1 MDNDKVKDFSE
12 KIEKHENQNSM
23 IDDTIKIIN
32 HNVEKGINA
41 KVQLEGYRGKRE
53 YILKMYKDTPI
64 DKVQNMSDEEYSAFI
79 KPLDSTNVSGEAS
92 VYIYRESQQISQLSE
107 QHYNTATSLNTIS
120 SADTSS
126 IYTISIA
133 FPEWFPD
140 REKITQEYKI
150 KDEVDK
156 HIDYIGNQLQKYFS
170 AIKDD
175 FDAFIKKFRAF
186 PLNASQYLDLIGA
199 RSLFFLKLIFD
210 FSKQS
215 YSLEYSRLDAIK
227 KFVFGSSQPLPSDEP
242 LLKVCYDLYK
252 EMSDQDGSGM
262 SVKMGV
268 ATDVYVDGLF
278 RRLIG
283 TMAAILELR
292 ENYFKP

>member
-1 MDNDKVKDFSE
+1 MDDNKVKDYLE
-12 KIEKHENQNSM
+12 KIEKHSNQERM
-23 IDDTIKIIN
+23 TEETIKN
-32 HNVEKGINA
+32 KRHNIEKETETI
-41 KVQLEGYRGKRE
+41 VQLEKYHKNKE
-53 YILKMYKDTPI
+53 FVLKMYKNVPI
-64 DKVQNMSDEEYSAFI
+64 EKVQGMSDEEYSAFT
-79 KPLDSTNVSGEAS
+79 KPLNSSIVSGEALP
-92 VYIYRESQQISQLSE
+92 YLFRESQQSGRFSE

-120 SADTSS
+120 SADSWS
-126 IYTISIA
+126 VCAISTA
-133 FPEWFPD
+133 SPDWFPD

-156 HIDYIGNQLQKYFS
+156 HIEYIGNQLQKNFP

-175 FDAFIKKFRAF
+175 FDVFIKKFRAF

-215 YSLEYSRLDAIK
+215 YSLEYPRLDAIK

-242 LLKVCYDLYK
+242 LLEACCDLYK
-252 EMSDQDGSGM
+252 EMSKQDGSGM

-268 ATDVYVDGLF
+268 ATDVYVESLF

-283 TMAAILELR
+283 NIAAILMLR
-292 ENYFKP
+292 EKYFKP